1 MVRAAV
7 LAEQGKQLEVTEIA
21 LGEPGPGRVKVRI
34 AAAGVCHSDLSL
46 ADGTLRQP
54 VPAVLGHEGA
64 GVVVAVGEGV
74 SSVAPGDHVLLNW
87 SPPCRGCWFCEAGEP
102 HLCERA
108 DWSGTP
114 HATLADGTPLHP
126 GLGAG
131 AFAEETIVPE
141 GGAVQIP
148 ADIPLAEA
156 AVLGCAVLTG
166 AGAVFNTA
174 AVRPGQ
180 SVAVVGLGGVGLS
193 VLQAARIAGADPI
206 IALDVQDKADL
217 AAAHGAT
224 HFIRSDEK
232 AGKAVRALTG
242 GRGADVAIECVGHPA
257 AIRTAWSASR
267 RGGHV
272 VVVGVGSAKAKVEFN
287 ALELYWFGR
296 TLSGCVYGEI
306 DPAVDVPR
314 LLDWVR
320 SGQLDVSTLI
330 TARTDLSGIEDAFAE
345 MKSGRG
351 GRTLVIPQRSEL
363 PFGIALD

>member
-7 LAEQGKQLEVTEIA
+7 LPEQGSRLEVADIV
-21 LGEPGPGRVKVRI
+21 LGAPGPGRVRVEV

-46 ADGTLRQP
+46 ANGTLRQP

-64 GVVVAVGEGV
+64 GVVVEVGEGV
-74 SSVAPGDHVLLNW
+74 TSVEPGDHVLLNW
-87 SPPCRGCWFCEAGEP
+87 SPPCRDCWFCGIGEP

-108 DWSGTP
+108 AEWADIA
-114 HATLADGTPLHP
+114 HATLPDGTELYP

-131 AFAEETIVPE
+131 AFAEQTIVPA
-141 GGAVQIP
+141 GGAIKIP
-148 ADIPLAEA
+148 KDIPLAEA

-174 AVRPGQ
+174 KVRPGQ

-193 VLQAARIAGADPI
+193 VLQAARIAGAGPI
-206 IALDVQDKADL
+206 IALDVQDKAEL
-217 AAAHGAT
+217 ALAHGAT
-224 HFIRSDEK
+224 DFVRSDET
-232 AGKAVRALTG
+232 AGKAVRKLTG
-242 GRGADVAIECVGHPA
+242 GRGADVVVECVGHPA

-272 VVVGVGSAKAKVEFN
+272 VVVGVGSAKAKVEFS

-306 DPAVDVPR
+306 DPEVDVPR

-320 SGQLDVSTLI
+320 SGQLDAGSLI
-330 TARTDLSGIEDAFAE
+330 TARTDLSGIEGAFAE
-345 MKSGRG
+345 MEAGRG
-351 GRTLVIPQRSEL
+351 GRTLVIP
-363 PFGIALD
+363 

>member
-7 LAEQGKQLEVTEIA
+7 LGEQGAELEVTEIE
-21 LGEPGPGRVKVRI
+21 LGAPGPGRVKVQV

-46 ADGTLRQP
+46 SDGTLRQP

-64 GVVVAVGEGV
+64 GVVLEVGEGV
-74 SSVAPGDHVLLNW
+74 TTVAPGDHVLLNW
-87 SPPCRGCWFCEAGEP
+87 SPPCRDCWFCGTGEP

-108 DWSGTP
+108 AQWAEMS
-114 HATLADGTPLHP
+114 HARLADGTELYP
-126 GLGAG
+126 GLGTG
-131 AFAEETIVPE
+131 AFAEQTIVPE
-141 GGAVQIP
+141 GGAIKIP
-148 ADIPLAEA
+148 EDIPLDTA

-174 AVRPGQ
+174 RVRAGQ

-193 VLQAARIAGADPI
+193 VLQAARIAGAGPI
-206 IALDVQDKADL
+206 VALDVQDKSEL
-217 AAAHGAT
+217 ALAHGAT
-224 HFIRSDEK
+224 DFVLSDDT
-232 AGKAVRALTG
+232 AAKAVRRLTG
-242 GRGADVAIECVGHPA
+242 GRGADVVIECVGHPA

-272 VVVGVGSAKAKVEFN
+272 VVVGVGSAKAKVEFS

-314 LLDWVR
+314 VLEWVR
-320 SGQLDVSTLI
+320 SGQLDAGSLI
-330 TARTDLSGIEDAFAE
+330 TARTDLAGIGSAFED
-345 MKSGRG
+345 MKAGRG
-351 GRTLVIPQRSEL
+351 GRTLVIP
-363 PFGIALD
+363 

>member
-7 LAEQGKQLEVTEIA
+7 LAEQGTQLEVTDIVV
-21 LGEPGPGRVKVRI
+21 GEPGPGRVKVRV

-46 ADGTLRQP
+46 ANGTLRQP

-64 GVVVAVGEGV
+64 GTVVAVGKGV
-74 SSVAPGDHVLLNW
+74 TSVAPGDHVLLNW
-87 SPPCRGCWFCEAGEP
+87 SPPCRECWFCEIGEP

-108 DWSGTP
+108 DWSDTS
-114 HATLADGTPLHP
+114 HATLPDGAELYP

-141 GGAVQIP
+141 GGAIKIP
-148 ADIPLAEA
+148 SDIPLAEA

-174 AVRPGQ
+174 RVRPGQ

-193 VLQAARIAGADPI
+193 VLQAARIAGAGPI
-206 IALDVQDKADL
+206 VALDVQDKAEL
-217 AAAHGAT
+217 AMAHGAT
-224 HFIRSDEK
+224 DFVRSDEK

-242 GRGADVAIECVGHPA
+242 GRGADVVIECVGHPA

-272 VVVGVGSAKAKVEFN
+272 VVVGVGSAKAKVEFS

-306 DPAVDVPR
+306 DPDVDVPR
-314 LLDWVR
+314 VLDWVR
-320 SGQLDVSTLI
+320 TGQLDASSLI
-330 TARTDLSGIEDAFAE
+330 TARTDLSGIENAFAE
-345 MKSGRG
+345 MRAGRG
-351 GRTLVIPQRSEL
+351 GRTLVIP
-363 PFGIALD
+363 